1 MSTLEEKAGEFSALL
16 SSLSQEVNEKLKI
29 NAKNFEETLLV
40 SLFPKA
46 TLNPAHNLFLP
57 IELFNPSRNLAIVSR
72 CPQRCADI
80 SLGDLTYNN
89 DVSSE
94 DVHEEDIVCQFS
106 LDRKLQANV
115 TSGHQEKSVNLKE
128 YYCSKLVPDVLFQPC
143 TEEEARFVVSL
154 FSITSKSEVQL
165 PDVLVFTKS
174 TCEDDKEDKEQSNL
188 FFCRCLDSSQIQMIH
203 VRTLSDMVP
212 IRHMLQPK
220 DKRLSDSHAVAVYE
234 FGPGYDD
241 GEGAQITIEL
251 KWSSPVDLL
260 SPPSSKAST
269 DMDVMTTLGSSNSPV
284 NFLFEEL
291 LDLSYFLHSKEEP
304 SNDPDSTFPV
314 DTFLSRYAKLAR
326 SSFEQYLSASGL
338 DMTISNDAPEEQS
351 PVSPRKLS
359 DFLDFLWMSLR
370 NIKHHHCLQKAVT
383 AVITSILNREVHPY
397 IPKSNTT
404 KLARFIRQML
414 VEGHGEQHHLRL
426 EAKELVDDQS
436 VVETVSQ
443 LGIHK
448 IAQDLRYVFITQDLL
463 PKAELQCLNDVTSLN
478 NTDAYAILACHYKAL
493 EVALSVKYYCNLS
506 GNVLH
511 PLTRR
516 ALTVLSS
523 KSPLVRGESTPS
535 FKVTF
540 PPLSQ
545 GSKSWISFCA
555 QLHPTIWKVGCWKN
569 GSVEISNTFSSIPL
583 LLGQSMQEGVNLDSS
598 IGSRHFDTVYCY
610 ELNSVTVSV

>member
-1 MSTLEEKAGEFSALL
+1 MSTLKEKAAEFSVLL
-16 SSLSQEVNEKLKI
+16 SSQSQKVNEKLQI
-29 NAKNFEETLLV
+29 NAKKFEETLLV

-46 TLNPAHNLFLP
+46 TSNPAHNLLLP
-57 IELFNPSRNLAIVSR
+57 IELFDPSRNLAIVSR
-72 CPQRCADI
+72 CPQRCTDI
-80 SLGDLTYNN
+80 SLGDLTYSN

-106 LDRKLQANV
+106 LDRKLQANI
-115 TSGHQEKSVNLKE
+115 TTGHQEKSVDLKE
-128 YYCSKLVPDVLFQPC
+128 YYCLKVVPDVLFQPC

-154 FSITSKSEVQL
+154 FSIASKGEVQL
-165 PDVLVFTKS
+165 PNVLVFTKS
-174 TCEDDKEDKEQSNL
+174 TCEDDEEDKEQSSL
-188 FFCRCLDSSQIQMIH
+188 FFCRSLNSSQIQMIR
-203 VRTLSDMVP
+203 VQTLFNMVP
-212 IRHMLQPK
+212 IRRKLQPK
-220 DKRLSDSHAVAVYE
+220 DKSLSDLRAVAVYE
-234 FGPGYDD
+234 LGPGYDD

-251 KWSSPVDLL
+251 KWSSSVDLL
-260 SPPSSKAST
+260 CPPSSKAST
-269 DMDVMTTLGSSNSPV
+269 DMEVMTTLGSSNSPV
-284 NFLFEEL
+284 NFLFDEL
-291 LDLSYFLHSKEEP
+291 SNLSYFLHSKEEA
-304 SNDPDSTFPV
+304 SDDPDSTFSV
-314 DTFLSRYAKLAR
+314 DKFLSRYAKLAR
-326 SSFEQYLSASGL
+326 SSFEQYLSASSL
-338 DMTISNDAPEEQS
+338 DTTISNDAPEEQS
-351 PVSPRKLS
+351 SVSPRKLS

-370 NIKHHHCLQKAVT
+370 NIKYHRCLQKAVT

-426 EAKELVDDQS
+426 EAKELLDDHS
-436 VVETVSQ
+436 VVENVSQ

-506 GNVLH
+506 GSILH

-523 KSPLVRGESTPS
+523 KSQLVRGESTPS

-545 GSKSWISFCA
+545 GSKSLISFCT

-569 GSVEISNTFSSIPL
+569 GSIEISNTVSSIPL
-583 LLGQSMQEGVNLDSS
+583 LLGQSMQGVNLDSS

-610 ELNSVTVSV
+610 EVNSVTVSV